1 MPRQYGYR
9 APSEPVSRRLSRGV
23 RRVPNLAA
31 DNAARTAPS
40 QNILKNCGKIA
51 LENTPQSLLRSPGA
65 RSFRAAV
72 EGVERGATVPDAA
85 KHGQNYSQKI
95 QIL

>member
-9 APSEPVSRRLSRGV
+9 APSEPASRRLSRGV

-40 QNILKNCGKIA
+40 HNILKNCGKIA
-51 LENTPQSLLRSPGA
+51 LENTPQSLLRSFYA

-72 EGVERGATVPDAA
+72 
-85 KHGQNYSQKI
+85 
-95 QIL
+95 